1 MEYITNIVCIY
12 LIIMNIV
19 GFLSMGVD
27 KKRAKNGKWRIKEK
41 TLFLVAII
49 GGSAGSVLG
58 MNIFHHKTKHRVFA
72 IGMPLILILQTIFIL
87 FLFGKYK

>member
-1 MEYITNIVCIY
+1 
-12 LIIMNIV
+12 
-19 GFLSMGVD
+19 VD

>member
-1 MEYITNIVCIY
+1 MEYITNIVYIY

-27 KKRAKNGKWRIKEK
+27 KMRAKNGKWRIKEK

-58 MNIFHHKTKHRVFA
+58 MNIFHHKTKHRVFV
-72 IGMPLILILQTIFIL
+72 IGMPLILILQTICIL